1 MNVQL
6 FVASEQ
12 NDSNPLLT
20 PTSRPPLTM
29 PIHGLKA
36 ISKAN
41 PPHFNIENV
50 IRPNILAL
58 HPYRCARDDYSEG
71 ILLDANENAMGHS
84 IPKPALNGTGAA
96 NTSDNLTSD
105 LADTLDLD
113 LHRYPDPSHPEIKS
127 RIANLRGLPSTDYV
141 FLGVGSDEVIDL
153 VMRVCVAPGK
163 EKILITPPTY
173 GMYAVSAQV
182 NDVGVVKVPLEIS
195 GEKGEGGEEGRFS
208 VRVDKVLDAV
218 AADPSIKLIFLCSP
232 GNPSTTLV
240 SLNTIR
246 TLCSSPAFN
255 GIVIVDEAYIDF
267 ASESSPNG
275 EPVSAVSLIEEFS
288 NLVVFQTLSKSFG
301 LAAIR
306 LGIALAQ
313 PPLIQ
318 VLSNTKA
325 PYNISTPTAHLA
337 LSALSPQSLAGMK
350 SKIQTLIKNRASLL
364 NKLFSDPITKRN
376 LGKPIGAGH
385 ANFIMVPVLK
395 KGSGGEEVDNK
406 RAERV
411 YKMLAEE
418 NGLVVR
424 FRGNE
429 LGCEACLR
437 ITIGTEEENEEVVK
451 RLGKVFGEI

>member
-1 MNVQL
+1 
-6 FVASEQ
+6 
-12 NDSNPLLT
+12 
-20 PTSRPPLTM
+20 M
-29 PIHGLKA
+29 PIHGLKTLGNV
-36 ISKAN
+36 N

-71 ILLDANENAMGHS
+71 ILLDANENALGHS
-84 IPKPALNGTGAA
+84 IPKPSSNATL
-96 NTSDNLTSD
+96 SD
-105 LADTLDLD
+105 LTPDLAETLDLD
-113 LHRYPDPSHPEIKS
+113 LHRYPSPSHPEIKA
-127 RIANLRGLPSTDYV
+127 RIAALRGLPSTDYI

-173 GMYAVSAQV
+173 GMYVVSAQV
-182 NDVGVVKVPLEIS
+182 NDIGVVKVPLELS
-195 GEKGEGGEEGRFS
+195 GANGEGGENGRFS

-240 SLNTIR
+240 SLNAIR
-246 TLCSSPAFN
+246 TICSSPKFN

-267 ASESSPNG
+267 VTLETDK
-275 EPVSAVSLIEEFS
+275 PVSAASLVEEFS

-318 VLSNTKA
+318 ILTNTKA

-337 LSALSPQSLAGMK
+337 LTALSPSSVAGMRAK
-350 SKIQTLIKNRASLL
+350 VATLIKNRATLL
-364 NKLFSDPITKRN
+364 EKLFSSEGTKRN
-376 LGKPIGAGH
+376 LGQPIGAGH

-395 KGSGGEEVDNK
+395 KDGSGEVDNQ
-406 RAERV
+406 RAARV
-411 YKMLAEE
+411 YKVLAEA

-437 ITIGTEEENEEVVK
+437 ITIGTEEENEAAVT
-451 RLGKVFGEI
+451 RLTKVFNEI